1 MTRLNL
7 KNSRKIILICNA
19 ISNKQ
24 MLRFTYHGVSR
35 LVEPYVLGQ
44 HDKTS
49 NYLVRGW
56 ECSKDD
62 CVDDQPRKLYN
73 IDKMEE
79 ISLVET
85 FFNDDNSSDQKE
97 DVQFARASWD
107 LNINEG
113 NAAASQTSELQHS

>member
-24 MLRFTYHGVSR
+24 MLRFTYHGISR

-62 CVDDQPRKLYN
+62 CVDEQPRKLYN
-73 IDKMEE
+73 IDKMED

-85 FFNDDNSSDQKE
+85 FFNPDISPNQKE
-97 DVQFARASWD
+97 DVQFARPSWD

-113 NAAASQTSELQHS
+113 NVASQTSETQQR